1 MPEVDPALGAGP
13 LLLIAAG
20 GVALLLFLIMKLKL
34 HAFLALILVSLV
46 VALAA
51 QVPLEDVVDTLTGGF
66 GSTLANVALL
76 VGLGAMLGR
85 LLEHSGGAQ
94 VLADTLI
101 RRFGEQ
107 RAPLALGVAA
117 LLFGFPIF
125 FDAGLVVFLPIVFT
139 VARRLGGSLLT
150 YGLPTA
156 GAFAVMHAFV
166 PPHPGPVAAAE
177 LVGADIGLVLLYG
190 LLIGLPTWAV
200 GGYLFG
206 VWAGRRYH
214 VDVPPPDDDEGS
226 GPEAPATPPS
236 PAGTVAGTAPGV
248 AGPSGGA
255 RTETAVRRA
264 GPPAFG
270 TVLGILLLPLVLIF
284 LNTGMSTLATGGA
297 VDEGS
302 TVVRV
307 AQVVGS
313 TPVALLVTVLVAMW
327 VLGRHRGDSAEEV
340 ESVVN
345 SALGPVCAI
354 ILITGAGG
362 MFGGVL
368 RASGIGEALADVL
381 SDIGLPVI
389 VAAFV
394 ISVLLRVA
402 QGSATVALTTAAG
415 LMAPVIEASDSLT
428 ASDLA
433 LVVIAIAAGATVL
446 SHVNDSGF
454 WLVSRFFRMD
464 EKTTLKTWTVMETLL
479 GTIGFVLALVLSL
492 LL

>member
-1 MPEVDPALGAGP
+1 MPEVEPALGAGP
-13 LLLIAAG
+13 LLLIAAAAV
-20 GVALLLFLIMKLKL
+20 GVLLFLIMKLKL
-34 HAFLALILVSLV
+34 HAFLALVLVSLLT
-46 VALAA
+46 ALATRI
-51 QVPLEDVVDTLTGGF
+51 PLEDVVTTLTGGF
-66 GSTLANVALL
+66 GTTLASVALL

-94 VLADTLI
+94 VLADSLI
-101 RRFGEQ
+101 GRFGEK

-177 LVGADIGLVLLYG
+177 LVGADIGLVLVFG
-190 LLIGLPTWAV
+190 LVVGLPTWYL

-206 VWAGRRYH
+206 LWAGRRY
-214 VDVPPPDDDEGS
+214 DVAVPHILDDAAVRTADDDPDPSVEG
-226 GPEAPATPPS
+226 TS
-236 PAGTVAGTAPGV
+236 PGIAST
-248 AGPSGGA
+248 GGRA
-255 RTETAVRRA
+255 TETATRPA
-264 GPPAFG
+264 PPRFG
-270 TVLGILLLPLVLIF
+270 TVVGILLLPLVLIF
-284 LNTGMSTLATGGA
+284 LNTGLSTLASAGA
-297 VDEGS
+297 VAEDS
-302 TVVRV
+302 FTVR
-307 AQVVGS
+307 AGQLLGA
-313 TPVALLVTVLVAMW
+313 TPVALLITVLVAMV
-327 VLGRHRGDSAEEV
+327 VLGVRRGESGDQV
-340 ESVVN
+340 ESIVN

-368 RASGIGEALADVL
+368 RASGIGQALADVL
-381 SDIGLPVI
+381 GDIGLPVI

-415 LMAPVIEASDSLT
+415 LMAPVVEATEGLSQV
-428 ASDLA
+428 DLA
-433 LVVIAIAAGATVL
+433 LIVIAIAGGATVL

-479 GTIGFVLALVLSL
+479 GTIGFLIALVLSL
-492 LL
+492 FL